1 MPTTSRTNRSRF
13 NSIASDGDKAAS
25 SIHTSVS
32 RAQIEEKYQLRQLK
46 PPKKPEVNDAP
57 ERFENVFLLRLQ
69 QTQKEIMKEDWA
81 KQGRKNF
88 FKKTIKGG
96 LAEQLMQMHPN
107 EPLPAGLELNPQ
119 EDSLIQIQPI
129 KGRRDKEISDWIRES
144 NFERQGVLNKFEDR
158 AAVE

>member
-69 QTQKEIMKEDWA
+69 QT
-81 KQGRKNF
+81 
-88 FKKTIKGG
+88 
-96 LAEQLMQMHPN
+96 
-107 EPLPAGLELNPQ
+107 
-119 EDSLIQIQPI
+119 
-129 KGRRDKEISDWIRES
+129 
-144 NFERQGVLNKFEDR
+144 
-158 AAVE
+158 